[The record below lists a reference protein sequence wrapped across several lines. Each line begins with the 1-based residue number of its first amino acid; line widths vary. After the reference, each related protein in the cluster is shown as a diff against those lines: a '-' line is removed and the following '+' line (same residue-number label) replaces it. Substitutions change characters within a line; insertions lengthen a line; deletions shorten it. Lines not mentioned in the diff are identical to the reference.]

1 MRLWR
6 QERSLPFN
14 LTGDSP
20 GSAAILP
27 VDRRHSL
34 AKLSTD
40 DDVET
45 LEHLAE
51 GTGESAG
58 ARF

>member
-1 MRLWR
+1 
-6 QERSLPFN
+6 

-40 DDVET
+40 DYVET